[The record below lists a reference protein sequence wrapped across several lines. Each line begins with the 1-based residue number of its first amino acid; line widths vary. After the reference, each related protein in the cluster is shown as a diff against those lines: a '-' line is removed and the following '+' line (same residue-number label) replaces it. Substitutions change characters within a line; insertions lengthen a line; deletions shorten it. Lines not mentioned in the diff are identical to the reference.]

1 MSKKR
6 LKDTSREGVFR
17 QYMAGIL
24 KYPKLSL
31 EEQQDLARKWRDFA
45 DKEAFDRLVKCNLRF
60 VVREALYYSQR
71 YNFPLM
77 DLIQEGNNGLIKAV
91 QRYDPE
97 RGYKVLAIGE
107 WWIKQFIRA
116 YLVQQLFNHPL
127 GVSLQETAVQNG
139 PDGSPLEE
147 LLDLDSLVHVDGSS
161 NNGSLEDAILKHELL
176 AYVHRALVWLS
187 HKKPVL
193 SEVIRMRYLDSDRN
207 DVPTFRELEKR
218 VDVTF
223 ARVQQLD
230 AEAVEALKKLL
241 PQIMDQP
248 GPKIRARQLWQ
259 ALPGKTA
266 SEKYFRYD
274 LSLFRSVWG
283 VGSKWFVD
291 SILQE
296 IEEAGILSSVKHH
309 ERSPQLYYWL
319 VNLS

>member
-31 EEQQDLARKWRDFA
+31 EEQQDLARNWRDFA
-45 DKEAFDRLVKCNLRF
+45 DKEAFDHLVKCNLRF
-60 VVREALYYSQR
+60 VVREALYFSQR

-77 DLIQEGNNGLIKAV
+77 DLIQEGNNGLIRAV
-91 QRYDPE
+91 ERYDPE
-97 RGYKVLAIGE
+97 RGYKVLALGE

-116 YLVQQLFNHPL
+116 HLFQQLFKHPL
-127 GVSLQETAVQNG
+127 GVSLQETVSKN
-139 PDGSPLEE
+139 DLDSSPLEE
-147 LLDLDSLVHVDGSS
+147 LLDSDSLVHVDGGG
-161 NNGSLEDAILKHELL
+161 NGSLEDAILKHELL
-176 AYVHRALVWLS
+176 AYVKRALMWLS
-187 HKKPVL
+187 YKKPVL
-193 SEVIRMRYLDSDRN
+193 TEVIRMRYFNSDGG
-207 DVPTFRELEKR
+207 DVPTFRELEQQ

-241 PQIMDQP
+241 PKIMDQP
-248 GPKIRARQLWQ
+248 GHKIRARQLWQ

-266 SEKYFRYD
+266 SEKYFHYD
-274 LSLFRSVWG
+274 LPFFRGVWG
-283 VGSKWFVD
+283 VRTKWFVD

-309 ERSPQLYYWL
+309 ERSPRLYYWL
-319 VNLS
+319 VNIS